1 MKKIKWCPSCEDYLL
16 KSECDKCG
24 KKTVNPKP
32 PKYSP
37 EDRFGEYRR
46 KQKKKLNN

>member
-1 MKKIKWCPSCEDYLL
+1 MEKIKKCLSCDEYML
-16 KSECDKCG
+16 KEFCGKCG
-24 KKTVNPKP
+24 EKTVNPKP

-46 KQKKKLNN
+46 RQKECSK